1 MIKLN
6 EPAPDFTLPCNNTG
20 DNSDDITLS
29 ALRPAPVVLFFYP
42 KDDTPGCTI
51 ETIDFTSLKPEFD
64 ALGARVF
71 GLSKDSIAKHA
82 KFRSKHELT
91 VSLLSDADGHT
102 CEDYGV
108 WGEKTNF
115 GKKYMGIERTTVLI
129 DATGHVARVWNKV
142 KVQDH
147 AAEVLEAVR
156 AL

>member
-1 MIKLN
+1 MISQTDL
-6 EPAPDFTLPCNNTG
+6 APDFTLPTDTG
-20 DNSDDITLS
+20 RDTGGDITLS

-42 KDDTPGCTI
+42 RDDTPGCTI

-64 ALGARVF
+64 ALGAQVF
-71 GLSKDSIAKHA
+71 GLSKDSISSHA
-82 KFRSKHELT
+82 KFRSKHDLH
-91 VSLLSDADGHT
+91 VALLSDADGQT

-108 WGEKTNF
+108 WGERTHF

-142 KVQDH
+142 KVDGH
-147 AAEVLEAVR
+147 AAEVLDAVK

>member
-1 MIKLN
+1 MITLN
-6 EPAPDFTLPCNNTG
+6 DLAPDFTLP
-20 DNSDDITLS
+20 SDTSGDITLS
-29 ALRPAPVVLFFYP
+29 TLRPAPVVLFFYP

-51 ETIDFTSLKPEFD
+51 ETIDFTALKSEFD
-64 ALGARVF
+64 ALDAQVF

-82 KFRSKHELT
+82 KFRSKHALQ
-91 VSLLSDADGHT
+91 VALLSDADGQT

-108 WGEKTNF
+108 WGERTHY

-129 DATGHVARVWNKV
+129 NSTGHVARVWNKV

-147 AAEVLEAVR
+147 AAEVLETVR